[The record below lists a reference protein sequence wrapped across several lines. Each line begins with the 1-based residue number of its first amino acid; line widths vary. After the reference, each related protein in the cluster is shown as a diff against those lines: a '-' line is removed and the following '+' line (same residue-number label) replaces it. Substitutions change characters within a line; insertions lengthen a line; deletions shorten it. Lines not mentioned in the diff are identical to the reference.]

1 MFLSLLAR
9 RVVHA
14 VVVVADVAVVPPEI
28 AVTLPEKEETE
39 PVDDP
44 PRLPP
49 SREDLNPRRELEED
63 HEEEEEEESLRQ
75 FTVPENSCES
85 GVQLTTLLVS
95 ASVSNNTRTST
106 LG

>member
-63 HEEEEEEESLRQ
+63 HEEEEEESLRQ

-95 ASVSNNTRTST
+95 ASVPDRTRTST